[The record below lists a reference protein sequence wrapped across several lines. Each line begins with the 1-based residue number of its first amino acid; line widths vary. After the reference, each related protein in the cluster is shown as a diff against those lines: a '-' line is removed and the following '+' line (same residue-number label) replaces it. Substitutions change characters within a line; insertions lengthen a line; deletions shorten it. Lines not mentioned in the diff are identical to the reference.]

1 MLSSYGRFGT
11 DAYDLVDRLP
21 CGPARVAAWNAYV
34 CQTYADKLAESCTH
48 APGDAAPFVR
58 ALYDLACAWLERGTS
73 TSPGDRLEL
82 ALPLWGTLTRSQ
94 EQLVGMRAT
103 LTALRT
109 YVAFAVGEDDPRLAP
124 VDGQMAEADALWIPR
139 ATPELRAGIGTAL
152 TMGIRAAAALGAAW
166 ARG

>member
-1 MLSSYGRFGT
+1 MLSSYGRNGT

-21 CGPARVAAWNAYV
+21 HGPARVAAWNAYV
-34 CQTYADKLAESCTH
+34 CQTYADKLAGSCTR

-58 ALYDLACAWLERGTS
+58 ALYDLACAWLERAKT
-73 TSPGDRLEL
+73 PGDRLDL

-94 EQLVGMRAT
+94 EQLVGMRDT

-109 YVAFAVGEDDPRLAP
+109 YAAFAVGEDDPRLAP
-124 VDGQMAEADALWIPR
+124 VDRQIAEADALWIPR
-139 ATPELRAGIGTAL
+139 ATPELRDGIGSAL
-152 TMGIRAAAALGAAW
+152 TMGIHAATTLGAAW

>member
-1 MLSSYGRFGT
+1 VLSSYGRYGS

-21 CGPARVAAWNAYV
+21 HGSARVAAWNAYV

-58 ALYDLACAWLERGTS
+58 ALYDLACAWLERAA
-73 TSPGDRLEL
+73 SPGERLEL

-94 EQLVGMRAT
+94 EQLVGMRDT

-109 YVAFAVGEDDPRLAP
+109 YVAFAVGEDDRRLAP
-124 VDGQMAEADALWIPR
+124 IDGQMAEVDALWIPR

-152 TMGIRAAAALGAAW
+152 TMGIRAAAVLGAAW

>member
-1 MLSSYGRFGT
+1 VLSSYGRYGT

-21 CGPARVAAWNAYV
+21 PGPARVAAWNAYV

-58 ALYDLACAWLERGTS
+58 ALYDLARAWLERVET
-73 TSPGDRLEL
+73 PGDRLDL

-94 EQLVGMRAT
+94 EQLVGMRGT
-103 LTALRT
+103 LAALRT
-109 YVAFAVGEDDPRLAP
+109 YVAFAVGEDDPRLEP
-124 VDGQMAEADALWIPR
+124 VDRQVAEADALWIPR

-152 TMGIRAAAALGAAW
+152 TLGIHAATALGAAW